1 MTSEEIAPQ
10 LLAARVL
17 HGSPL
22 LPILFLF
29 CNALL
34 LAALRLLD
42 LRLSVLGF
50 ANDINLLTYSE
61 STAISCTALESAHNQ
76 CKGLTRNQWLYHS
89 YF

>member
-42 LRLSVLGF
+42 LRLFCLR
-50 ANDINLLTYSE
+50 L
-61 STAISCTALESAHNQ
+61 
-76 CKGLTRNQWLYHS
+76 CKRHKPIDLQ
-89 YF
+89 